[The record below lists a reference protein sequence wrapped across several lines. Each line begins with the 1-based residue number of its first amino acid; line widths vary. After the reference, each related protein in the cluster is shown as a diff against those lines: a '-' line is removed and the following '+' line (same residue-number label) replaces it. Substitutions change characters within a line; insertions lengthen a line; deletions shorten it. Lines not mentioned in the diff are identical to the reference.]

1 MTHRDWLVRV
11 QGGIMWVDG
20 ERCILPKVDIAAAIK
35 DALGQYPVD
44 THGVY
49 AVDDFGSFFVVSR
62 KDDFGEY
69 FVVSR
74 KDGTA

>member
-20 ERCILPKVDIAAAIK
+20 LRCIARKPSIEAAIKETLGEYPVDIAGTAGI
-35 DALGQYPVD
+35 
-44 THGVY
+44 Y
-49 AVDDFGSFFVVSR
+49 AEDSFGS
-62 KDDFGEY
+62 Y

-74 KDGTA
+74 KGETT